1 MHDLEISLADTNN
14 DDGHRQSVALYEK
27 IEYFLLVMDLTIS
40 QYEED
45 HVVST

>member
-1 MHDLEISLADTNN
+1 
-14 DDGHRQSVALYEK
+14 LYEK